1 MNENPYSKE
10 TTSVVKNTEFTAGE
24 VFDYENSPYKEE
36 FSKTFNFSK
45 GALNLATKY
54 GVDNGLIFFYNDF
67 SVNARAGKSNGFNI
81 ICLNSGLQIW
91 TIQNLFEKNE
101 IHEILKAI
109 YVNEID
115 YLDNPINVLMYQL
128 TMHFTF
134 YHELAH
140 LVQKSEYLESHLYER
155 PFEVEEFD
163 LTRHKLEIDADS
175 FSGISI
181 AAHIQQYALKHFEN
195 DLDSNK
201 MESLIEMFCSSSL
214 LYFLSFQTC
223 KNEIYYYEN
232 SHPHPMIRILNIILT
247 ITNYLQQSPKLA
259 ERKITLNHIE
269 IFKATI
275 KTTLLLEINV
285 FKTKQ
290 TENFEKIISTEM
302 KGIVKYISKIRDFKP
317 DNFKLAV
324 DVWNENTKKN
334 NVA

>member
-10 TTSVVKNTEFTAGE
+10 TKSVVENTEFTVGE
-24 VFDYENSPYKEE
+24 VFDFEPSPYKEE
-36 FSKTFNFSK
+36 FRKTFNFSK
-45 GALNLATKY
+45 GALNLASKY

-81 ICLNSGLQIW
+81 IFLNSGLQIW

-109 YVNEID
+109 YVKEID

-155 PFEVEEFD
+155 PFEVVEFD

-181 AAHIQQYALKHFEN
+181 ATHIQQYALKHFGD

-223 KNEIYYYEN
+223 KDEIYYYEN

-259 ERKITLNHIE
+259 ERKIALNHIK

-275 KTTLLLEINV
+275 KTTSLIETNV
-285 FKTKQ
+285 LKTKQ
-290 TENFEKIISTEM
+290 AENFEKIISTEM

-334 NVA
+334 NVV